1 MFLAKIHVSLKK
13 SVLDPQGVAVKDAL
27 ASLGFKGVGSVRMG
41 RVIEVKLEAKDEA
54 KARAEAEAMCR
65 KLLANLVIEHYEFT
79 LEKA

>member
-27 ASLGFKGVGSVRMG
+27 TSLGFKGVGSVRMG
-41 RVIEVKLEAKDEA
+41 RVIEVKLDAKGEPE
-54 KARAEAEAMCR
+54 ARAEVEAMCR

>member
-13 SVLDPQGVAVKDAL
+13 SVLDPQGVAVKGAL
-27 ASLGFKGVGSVRMG
+27 SSLGFKGVDSVRMG
-41 RVIEVKLEAKDEA
+41 RVIEVKLDAKDA
-54 KARAEAEAMCR
+54 DKARAEVDAMCR

>member
-27 ASLGFKGVGSVRMG
+27 GSLGFKGVESVRMG
-41 RVIEVKLEAKDEA
+41 RVIEVRLAAKAEAD
-54 KARAEAEAMCR
+54 ARAEVEAMCR